1 MGIGLPVDKNILNAR
16 IGNLCWEIRRD
27 LDDSARIATVLAAMS
42 DSDLTALGFTG
53 DTNSGDI
60 KDLRGAVAALKKT
73 HDLFYGLDTQPAAVN
88 LSPYTDKLTGL
99 Q

>member
-1 MGIGLPVDKNILNAR
+1 MSIGLPVDKNILNSR

-27 LDDSARIATVLAAMS
+27 LDDSARLAAVLAEMQ
-42 DSDLTALGFTG
+42 DSDLTALGFAG
-53 DTNSGDI
+53 DSASGDI
-60 KDLRGAVAALKKT
+60 KDLRGAAAALKKL

-88 LSPYTDKLTGL
+88 LAPYTDKLTGL